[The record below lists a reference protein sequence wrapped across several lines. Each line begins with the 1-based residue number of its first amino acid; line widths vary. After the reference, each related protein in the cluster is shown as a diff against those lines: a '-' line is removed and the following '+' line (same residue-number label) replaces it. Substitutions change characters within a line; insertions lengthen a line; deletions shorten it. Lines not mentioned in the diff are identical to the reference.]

1 MSDKSVHTLTAK
13 ELRSAKDIDA
23 YIQAVCLKLRA
34 DDLLFIEDAAALALI
49 TTARKQLSAY
59 AFILLSRHMLQP
71 LSQNEEPCYEKTID
85 IAWHYQCIDALLL
98 YKGGAS

>member
-34 DDLLFIEDAAALALI
+34 DDLLFIEDSAALALI

-71 LSQNEEPCYEKTID
+71 LSQYEKTID
-85 IAWHYQCIDALLL
+85 SAWHYQCIDTLLT
-98 YKGGAS
+98 YDGGRR

>member
-59 AFILLSRHMLQP
+59 AFILLSRHMLKP
-71 LSQNEEPCYEKTID
+71 LDQYAERLDKE
-85 IAWHYQCIDALLL
+85 WHYQCIDTLLT
-98 YKGGAS
+98 YDGGRR